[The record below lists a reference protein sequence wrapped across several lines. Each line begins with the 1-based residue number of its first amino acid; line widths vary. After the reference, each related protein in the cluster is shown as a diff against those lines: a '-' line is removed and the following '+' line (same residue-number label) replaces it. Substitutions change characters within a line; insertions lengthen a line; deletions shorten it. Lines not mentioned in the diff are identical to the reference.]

1 MRLVFIGTGAIGV
14 PALRTLLGSTQHQ
27 LVGVVT
33 QPDRPADRDQRLRP
47 PPIKTELGQTKIP
60 ILQPARIRD
69 ENAIALIRALAPQL
83 IVVMAYG
90 QILPK
95 SLLEIPTLACLN
107 LHASILPKYRGAAP
121 IQAALVAGERET
133 GITVIYMDE
142 GVDTG
147 DVLLQKKLEILP
159 NDTGGSLHDRLAQLA
174 PLALLEALEKMAQPN
189 PPRMAQ
195 DSSEATYAPKLSRA
209 AGRIDWNGPAALIE
223 RKIRAF
229 DPWPGAFTEL
239 SDEHGKR
246 QQLKVFRATIHAAS
260 GEPAGTLLPNES
272 KLLVAAGQGLL
283 ELQEVQLAGRR
294 RMTAAEFLRGFSS
307 PRLHF

>member
-14 PALRTLLGSTQHQ
+14 PALRALLGSSQHQ

-33 QPDRPADRDQRLRP
+33 QPDRPAGRDQRLRP

-107 LHASILPKYRGAAP
+107 LHASIFPKYRGAAP

-147 DVLLQKKLEILP
+147 DILLQKKLEILP

-174 PLALLEALEKMAQPN
+174 PLALLEALEKMAQPQSAADGSGFERGDLCTQAF
-189 PPRMAQ
+189 PRSRPNRLEWTGCAHRTKNSRLQSMAR
-195 DSSEATYAPKLSRA
+195 SLHRA
-209 AGRIDWNGPAALIE
+209 E
-223 RKIRAF
+223 R
-229 DPWPGAFTEL
+229 
-239 SDEHGKR
+239 
-246 QQLKVFRATIHAAS
+246 
-260 GEPAGTLLPNES
+260 
-272 KLLVAAGQGLL
+272 
-283 ELQEVQLAGRR
+283 
-294 RMTAAEFLRGFSS
+294 
-307 PRLHF
+307 